1 MAARSSVTL
10 ASRARLR
17 LRTRVWQHPAIYLS
31 FARLKYRRPSPAVIG
46 SETELVIDGYTR
58 SATTFAVYAFQLSQ
72 DRPVRLAHHLHAPA
86 QLIEAARRG
95 TPALL
100 LIRDPLE
107 AVLSQVVREPD
118 VALGDALVA
127 YGRFYASLLPYRG
140 ALVVGEFRDVTS
152 DFASVIRRVNA
163 RFGTT
168 FSEFA
173 PTEANNSACVALIR
187 ARARFL
193 RPCSASNPDSSRDQL
208 HGELTELTVKSKRL
222 GTSEAW
228 VPSTERE
235 HSKESLRKEPLS
247 PDLVTLL
254 QRARHLYEMFTLT
267 AGQPGPSND
276 RPSSPDRS
284 VGDRAGR
291 RRRWPLTPPLCH
303 TAGSSSIC
311 GWGSTGRR
319 SSGAFRRVASCASP
333 TASSATWSCSPAVPS
348 RPSRLLG

>member
-1 MAARSSVTL
+1 M
-10 ASRARLR
+10 
-17 LRTRVWQHPAIYLS
+17 
-31 FARLKYRRPSPAVIG
+31 
-46 SETELVIDGYTR
+46 
-58 SATTFAVYAFQLSQ
+58 
-72 DRPVRLAHHLHAPA
+72 RLAHHLHAPA

-118 VALGDALVA
+118 VALRDALVA

-152 DFASVIRRVNA
+152 DFASVIRHVNA

-187 ARARFL
+187 ARGTLSETLLGFESGL
-193 RPCSASNPDSSRDQL
+193 VTRDEL

-222 GTSEAW
+222 ATSEAW

-235 HSKESLRKEPLS
+235 HSKEALRKESLS
-247 PDLVTLL
+247 PTSSRCCSVPGTCTRCSPSQLVSPARRMTG
-254 QRARHLYEMFTLT
+254 RARRIGL
-267 AGQPGPSND
+267 
-276 RPSSPDRS
+276 
-284 VGDRAGR
+284 
-291 RRRWPLTPPLCH
+291 
-303 TAGSSSIC
+303 
-311 GWGSTGRR
+311 GRR
-319 SSGAFRRVASCASP
+319 SGR
-333 TASSATWSCSPAVPS
+333 
-348 RPSRLLG
+348 